1 MPALAAA
8 DTMIYT
14 YVAVALVS
22 AAIAGTTAWR
32 VQSWRF
38 DSAKLEAIEDA
49 HEREKMR
56 RQAANSGAQAHESD
70 KTKIRT
76 VFQTITEKVEHEIQ
90 TERVV
95 YSNVCIAPGGL
106 QQLADAARATG
117 FTSEPVNPMP
127 AASAAK

>member
-1 MPALAAA
+1 
-8 DTMIYT
+8 MIHT
-14 YVAVALVS
+14 YAIVALVS

-32 VQSWRF
+32 VQSWRH
-38 DSAKLEAIEDA
+38 DSAKLEAIEDS

-56 RQAANSGAQAHESD
+56 RQAANAGAQAHETD

-95 YSNVCIAPGGL
+95 YSAVCVAPGGL

-117 FTSEPVNPMP
+117 YSPEPGNPLP
-127 AASAAK
+127 AASASK

>member
-1 MPALAAA
+1 
-8 DTMIYT
+8 MIYT

-22 AAIAGTTAWR
+22 AAAAFGTAWK
-32 VQSWRF
+32 VQAWRY
-38 DSAKLEAIEDA
+38 DSAKLEAIEDS

-56 RQAANSGAQAHESD
+56 RQAANSGAQAHE
-70 KTKIRT
+70 KEKGEIRT
-76 VFQTITEKVEHEIQ
+76 IFQTITEKVEHEIQ

-95 YSNVCIAPGGL
+95 YANVCVGPGGL

-117 FTSEPVNPMP
+117 HSPEPGNPLP

>member
-1 MPALAAA
+1 
-8 DTMIYT
+8 MIYT

-22 AAIAGTTAWR
+22 AAAAFSTAWK
-32 VQSWRF
+32 VQAWRF
-38 DSAKLEAIEDA
+38 DSVKLAAIEDS

-56 RQAANSGAQAHESD
+56 RQAANAGAQAHETD

-95 YSNVCIAPGGL
+95 YSTVCVAPGGL

-117 FTSEPVNPMP
+117 YSPEPGNPLL

>member
-1 MPALAAA
+1 
-8 DTMIYT
+8 MINT

-22 AAIAGTTAWR
+22 AGVAFTTAWR

-56 RQAANSGAQAHESD
+56 RQAANAGAQAHETD

-95 YSNVCIAPGGL
+95 YANVCVGPGGL
-106 QQLADAARATG
+106 QQFADAARATG
-117 FTSEPVNPMP
+117 YSPEPSNPLP
-127 AASAAK
+127 AASATK

>member
-1 MPALAAA
+1 MNLYILTAITAAL
-8 DTMIYT
+8 ISGS
-14 YVAVALVS
+14 AVYKIQA
-22 AAIAGTTAWR
+22 
-32 VQSWRF
+32 WRF
-38 DSAKLEAIEDA
+38 DSAKLAAIEDS

-56 RQAANSGAQAHESD
+56 RQAANAGAQTHETD

-90 TERVV
+90 TERVA
-95 YSNVCIAPGGL
+95 YDRTCLAPGGL

-117 FTSEPVNPMP
+117 YSPEPGNPLP